1 MKDSLGIDP
10 QLRAAMARN
19 EEIVGALGPFAP
31 GIAAVREQAAQA
43 RAWWNEG
50 GPEVERV
57 FDASIP
63 GPQRAIPVRVYVP
76 RGAAGPLPAYI
87 YFHGGGWRIG
97 SPASNDRQLR
107 ELAHAWGGIVVSA
120 DYAHMPE
127 QRFPVPVLEAAAVYE
142 WVARHGGEW
151 GIATQRL
158 GFGGSSAGANV
169 AMGGFEA
176 ASPQARQALRCGAL
190 IVGVFDDDLET
201 EAMRTYGDAG
211 ITPNRASAR
220 QMFDDYA
227 GGQCNDARFNALR
240 ADARAWPPL
249 FLAAAEVDVF
259 RDSSRRLAEHVQAAG
274 GAAELRVYPGMTHL
288 FFGYT
293 RMVDGA
299 RECLQDVAAFLQREL
314 GRQGH
319 QEDVIPGGR
328 MSSRA

>member
-1 MKDSLGIDP
+1 MNDTLAIAP
-10 QLRAAMARN
+10 QMRAAIARN
-19 EEIVGALGPFAP
+19 EEIVRALGPFPP
-31 GIAAVREQAAQA
+31 GMAGVREQAAQA

-50 GPEVERV
+50 GPDVERV
-57 FDASIP
+57 FDASLP

-76 RGAAGPLPAYI
+76 RGATGPLPAYI
-87 YFHGGGWRIG
+87 YVHGGGWRIG

-142 WVARHGGEW
+142 WVALHGAEW

-158 GFGGSSAGANV
+158 AFGGSSAGANV
-169 AMGGFEA
+169 ALGGFEA

-190 IVGVFDDDLET
+190 IVGVFDDDLDT
-201 EAMRTYGDAG
+201 ESMRTYGEAG

-220 QMFDDYA
+220 QLFEDYA
-227 GGQCNDARFNALR
+227 GDRRNDPRFNALR
-240 ADARAWPPL
+240 ADARSWPPL

-259 RDSSRRLAEHVQAAG
+259 RDSSRRVAEHARAAG
-274 GAAELRVYPGMTHL
+274 GTAELRVYPGMTHM

-293 RMVDGA
+293 RMVERA

-314 GRQGH
+314 G
-319 QEDVIPGGR
+319 
-328 MSSRA
+328 